1 MTIKFFK
8 TQADFRKWFEKN
20 HEKETELAVGFYR
33 VGSGK
38 PSMTWPESVDQA
50 LCFGWIDGVRK
61 RIDDDSYSI
70 RFTPRRPT
78 SIWSAINIAKV
89 EDLAARG
96 LMMPAGISAFE
107 KRLAHKSRIYTYEN
121 DPAKLA
127 PEYEKEFKKNR
138 AAWKFFISQAP
149 WYQRVAIHRIMRAK
163 KEETRISRLQK
174 TIAASR
180 DGKRIE

>member
-1 MTIKFFK
+1 
-8 TQADFRKWFEKN
+8 
-20 HEKETELAVGFYR
+20 
-33 VGSGK
+33 
-38 PSMTWPESVDQA
+38 
-50 LCFGWIDGVRK
+50 
-61 RIDDDSYSI
+61 
-70 RFTPRRPT
+70 
-78 SIWSAINIAKV
+78 
-89 EDLAARG
+89 
-96 LMMPAGISAFE
+96 MMPAGISAFE